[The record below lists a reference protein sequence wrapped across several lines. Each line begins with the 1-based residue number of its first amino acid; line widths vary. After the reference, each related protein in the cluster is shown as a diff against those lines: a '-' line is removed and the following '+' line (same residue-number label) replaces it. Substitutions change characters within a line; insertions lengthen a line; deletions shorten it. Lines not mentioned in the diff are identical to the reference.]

1 MADVIRDVVVRIGV
15 EQKTDRIKTPD
26 FKDATKSADKF
37 TDAVEKSLESLGKT
51 FEEVTSDLDKLDKEI
66 ADTTPTTQ
74 QWGQTVSD
82 ESLKVGEGLKAATEG
97 AFTLARGVAFMAAS
111 NEEDF
116 QKVVQNIAM
125 VQGGFDAFKGS
136 IEMIK
141 GITDA
146 QKAMSESA
154 KASVITTQL
163 LSASFLGPAGAIAAL
178 TAAAIAY
185 LYLIKQQEKKAEM
198 DREELRRLD
207 ELAKKTFAVNAQ
219 TRDRIRALSDL
230 ETQAK
235 ELDAE
240 LAKLREGPMY
250 DVELEAVPEVGP
262 GEAAMMRGET
272 PTGYG
277 APLRTQAEIHEPAQ
291 RERLGVQA
299 RNEQARA
306 DEEVARLER
315 RRDLLA
321 ERKDLEQEQA
331 QNRVQDIQARQRA
344 GLITEEGAEREIA
357 GVEQRSTAFIE
368 SITEGQ
374 KQIEKLLGAAII
386 NQNKFNSLVENMDDM
401 EVHTISA
408 QVGGPE

>member
-66 ADTTPTTQ
+66 TDTTPTTQ
-74 QWGQTVSD
+74 EWGQTVSD

-136 IEMIK
+136 IDMIK

-219 TRDRIRALSDL
+219 TRDRVRALSDL
-230 ETQAK
+230 TTQTK

-262 GEAAMMRGET
+262 GEAAMMRGEV

-291 RERLGVQA
+291 RERLGIQA
-299 RNEQARA
+299 RNEQAKA
-306 DEEVARLER
+306 DEERARLER

-321 ERKDLEQEQA
+321 ERKDLEQETS
-331 QNRVQDIQARQRA
+331 QNRIQDIQARQQA
-344 GLITEEGAEREIA
+344 GLITEEGAGREIA
-357 GVEQRSTAFIE
+357 GVEQRAEAFAK

-374 KQIEKLLGAAII
+374 IQIENLLGKAII

-401 EVHTISA
+401 EVHMISA

>member
-141 GITDA
+141 GVTDA
-146 QKAMSESA
+146 QKAMAESA
-154 KASVITTQL
+154 RATEIASKI
-163 LSASFLGPAGAIAAL
+163 LSTSFMGPAGVVAAL
-178 TAAAIAY
+178 AAAAAGY
-185 LYLIKQQEKKAEM
+185 VYLIKQQEKKAEM

-230 ETQAK
+230 S
-235 ELDAE
+235 L
-240 LAKLREGPMY
+240 
-250 DVELEAVPEVGP
+250 
-262 GEAAMMRGET
+262 
-272 PTGYG
+272 
-277 APLRTQAEIHEPAQ
+277 IH
-291 RERLGVQA
+291 
-299 RNEQARA
+299 
-306 DEEVARLER
+306 
-315 RRDLLA
+315 
-321 ERKDLEQEQA
+321 
-331 QNRVQDIQARQRA
+331 I
-344 GLITEEGAEREIA
+344 
-357 GVEQRSTAFIE
+357 
-368 SITEGQ
+368 
-374 KQIEKLLGAAII
+374 
-386 NQNKFNSLVENMDDM
+386 
-401 EVHTISA
+401 
-408 QVGGPE
+408 

>member
-1 MADVIRDVVVRIGV
+1 M
-15 EQKTDRIKTPD
+15 
-26 FKDATKSADKF
+26 
-37 TDAVEKSLESLGKT
+37 
-51 FEEVTSDLDKLDKEI
+51 
-66 ADTTPTTQ
+66 
-74 QWGQTVSD
+74 
-82 ESLKVGEGLKAATEG
+82 
-97 AFTLARGVAFMAAS
+97 
-111 NEEDF
+111 
-116 QKVVQNIAM
+116 
-125 VQGGFDAFKGS
+125 
-136 IEMIK
+136 
-141 GITDA
+141 
-146 QKAMSESA
+146 
-154 KASVITTQL
+154 
-163 LSASFLGPAGAIAAL
+163 GPAGVVAAL
-178 TAAAIAY
+178 AAAAAGY
-185 LYLIKQQEKKAEM
+185 VYLIKQQEKKAEM

-386 NQNKFNSLVENMDDM
+386 NQNKFNSLVENMDQM
-401 EVHTISA
+401 EVRTISA
-408 QVGGPE
+408 EVGGPE